1 MMMLLLLLL
10 LLLLLPVTPTFFRVL
25 GELWPLWGGTLMK
38 PSREKIFY
46 IPQKA
51 FMTLGTLR
59 DQVAYPLAILKAYP
73 NSVMIIYNHS

>member
-1 MMMLLLLLL
+1 VVVMMMTMMMMMVMVMVMMMMVMPIHSFYSLTL
-10 LLLLLPVTPTFFRVL
+10 VRVL
-25 GELWPLWGGTLMK
+25 GELWPLWGGRLLK

-59 DQVAYPLAILKAYP
+59 DQV
-73 NSVMIIYNHS
+73 

>member
-1 MMMLLLLLL
+1 MMMMIMMMMMMMLMMPINNSITL
-10 LLLLLPVTPTFFRVL
+10 VRVL
-25 GELWPLWGGTLMK
+25 GELWPLWGGRLLK

-59 DQVAYPLAILKAYP
+59 DQV
-73 NSVMIIYNHS
+73 